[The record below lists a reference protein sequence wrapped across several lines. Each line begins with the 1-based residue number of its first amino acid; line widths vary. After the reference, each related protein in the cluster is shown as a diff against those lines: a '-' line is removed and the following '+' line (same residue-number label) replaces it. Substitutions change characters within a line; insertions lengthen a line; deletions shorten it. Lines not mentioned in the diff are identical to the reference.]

1 MNAFTSFFA
10 ERRGFSA
17 LPVEIR
23 KRVPYLVHT
32 GAVLLVFFFG
42 STVLKFVQA
51 PRENAAFAAAV
62 GLTSLAF
69 LAALFL
75 VRAGRYAA
83 ASYLILAGMFLN
95 LQWMGFLLPLES
107 YHQNYRYLTFEI
119 ATIFVAILV
128 SFSHRTIL
136 AYGGL
141 CLVGEIAFSLTA
153 IAGLEGG
160 VTGNVV
166 TGLTFGS
173 IIIVTVTVLGAQI
186 IRFTDSPIALAA
198 AEERKS
204 TLRFERLKKLVADSE
219 GAFRVGETIVESA
232 EVNIGRSSAVEAAA
246 ERVRGLMD
254 GLAQSSSETARSSM
268 EILARTARMKA
279 GVEDSHRAIGAT
291 TAGVTEIAATIA
303 SIAESAGAKRSGMKK
318 LVDEIG
324 RRREEMEQA
333 RRSVHAMVESA
344 QEFASIIASITDISE
359 RTSLLAMNASIEA
372 AHAGSAGKGFSVIAG
387 EIKKLSESA
396 RKSTEEAAAILK
408 SNAATMGGGA
418 RIIEDAV
425 DYFSA
430 LNDQVKATTDSIDEV
445 LRGLDEI
452 ARGTGEIR
460 DASNRLVE
468 VSGKNAD
475 MVADVER
482 NSRSAEKQADS
493 LAAAA
498 REVLSSVS
506 EIRDNL
512 VGITA
517 ALRELKVAGA
527 ANIDALNR
535 LDAGIQGISAE

>member
-1 MNAFTSFFA
+1 
-10 ERRGFSA
+10 
-17 LPVEIR
+17 
-23 KRVPYLVHT
+23 
-32 GAVLLVFFFG
+32 
-42 STVLKFVQA
+42 
-51 PRENAAFAAAV
+51 
-62 GLTSLAF
+62 
-69 LAALFL
+69 
-75 VRAGRYAA
+75 
-83 ASYLILAGMFLN
+83 
-95 LQWMGFLLPLES
+95 
-107 YHQNYRYLTFEI
+107 
-119 ATIFVAILV
+119 
-128 SFSHRTIL
+128 
-136 AYGGL
+136 
-141 CLVGEIAFSLTA
+141 
-153 IAGLEGG
+153 
-160 VTGNVV
+160 
-166 TGLTFGS
+166 
-173 IIIVTVTVLGAQI
+173 
-186 IRFTDSPIALAA
+186 
-198 AEERKS
+198 
-204 TLRFERLKKLVADSE
+204 
-219 GAFRVGETIVESA
+219 
-232 EVNIGRSSAVEAAA
+232 
-246 ERVRGLMD
+246 
-254 GLAQSSSETARSSM
+254 
-268 EILARTARMKA
+268 
-279 GVEDSHRAIGAT
+279 
-291 TAGVTEIAATIA
+291 
-303 SIAESAGAKRSGMKK
+303 
-318 LVDEIG
+318 
-324 RRREEMEQA
+324 
-333 RRSVHAMVESA
+333 MVESA

-372 AHAGSAGKGFSVIAG
+372 AHAGAAGKGFSVIAG

-512 VGITA
+512 AGITA

-527 ANIDALNR
+527 SNIDALNR